1 MKAGDSRTLPARSA
15 LSRVLKDAPV
25 LTALPIAHRLSPATL
40 ALAALAGRPLCSPP
54 LQPKLLRHIADLHG
68 KQD

>member
-1 MKAGDSRTLPARSA
+1 MLHPRQACVLQCEQDASVKAGDSRTLPARST

-40 ALAALAGRPLCSPP
+40 ALAALAGRPC
-54 LQPKLLRHIADLHG
+54 
-68 KQD
+68 